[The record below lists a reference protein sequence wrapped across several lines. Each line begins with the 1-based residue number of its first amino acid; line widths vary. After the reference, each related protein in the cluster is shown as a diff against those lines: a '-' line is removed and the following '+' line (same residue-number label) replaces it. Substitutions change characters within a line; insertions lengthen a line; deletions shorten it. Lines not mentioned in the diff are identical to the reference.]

1 MMNANRRQLLAAI
14 FAIQLLGLFTLAV
27 FRSDKLLSYTY
38 DLPPTDYTRP
48 LVLAAE
54 EWNRAMET
62 VGAAALT
69 EGVLEFISSIRDSE
83 EDF

>member
-1 MMNANRRQLLAAI
+1 MNANRKRLLTTI
-14 FAIQLLGLFTLAV
+14 FIIQLLGLFTLAV
-27 FRSDKLLSYTY
+27 FRSDKLRSYTY
-38 DLPPTDYTRP
+38 DLPPNGYTRP

-62 VGAAALT
+62 MGAAALT
-69 EGVLEFISSIRDSE
+69 EGVLGFISSIRDSE